1 MWSFVCYMYK
11 YSISIADISVGTV
24 TAMFFIYMKLLC
36 THQWAKWC
44 VLVKFNHD
52 FSWRTADYKHHISVI
67 FIKVLLLLC
76 QLLSLQLTFF
86 TCTLI
91 FVGMIVFIDI
101 TTSHTHTHTHTH
113 ICMYAC
119 TLTHTHTVMWSKYL
133 SRFIFVCGI
142 IIIWILYWWSNT
154 VMLL

>member
-1 MWSFVCYMYK
+1 MCYMYK
-11 YSISIADISVGTV
+11 YSISIADISVVTV

-101 TTSHTHTHTHTH
+101 TTSHTHTHTHT
-113 ICMYAC
+113 YAC
-119 TLTHTHTVMWSKYL
+119 MHAHSHTHTL
-133 SRFIFVCGI
+133 LCGLN
-142 IIIWILYWWSNT
+142 IWADLFLY
-154 VMLL
+154 VV